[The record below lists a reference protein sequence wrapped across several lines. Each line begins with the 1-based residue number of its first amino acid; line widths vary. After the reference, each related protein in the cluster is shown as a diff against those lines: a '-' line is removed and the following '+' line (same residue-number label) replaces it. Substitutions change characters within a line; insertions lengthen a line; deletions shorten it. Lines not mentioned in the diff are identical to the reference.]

1 MPKEEFNPRTFF
13 ALHDLNGDGVLDQ
26 EEVESLLSTEIKKL
40 YDPNNPEDDP
50 NEMQEEYHRM
60 REHIYKEADKDHDGL
75 ISRKEFLDLTARP
88 EFEKDDGWKT
98 LDEQQ
103 VYSQDELREYEK
115 HRQEALAHQ
124 YAYYVP
130 QQPQYYHPNQFVP
143 YDHVAVPHPQQPGQ
157 VAYVPV
163 QQHPGFQQHPQ
174 AGMPMQQ
181 QHPQA
186 GMPMQQ
192 HPGAG
197 VPIQHQQQPSH
208 VQYQQP
214 QQVPQLNQQQ
224 PPQQHYGQPQ
234 VAGQPQLTGQQP
246 SISGQPI
253 YTAHV
258 GQQQHPNQPPPPPP
272 AGHAQQPPPVGYQQ
286 PQMNAVPNAQYA
298 AGQPNV
304 QPNAQPNVQYQQP
317 ASQQQPSPPKH

>member
-13 ALHDLNGDGVLDQ
+13 ALHDMNGDGVLDQ

-103 VYSQDELREYEK
+103 VYTQDELREYEK

-124 YAYYVP
+124 YAYYMP
-130 QQPQYYHPNQFVP
+130 QQYYPPNQFVP

-163 QQHPGFQQHPQ
+163 QQHPGFQQ
-174 AGMPMQQ
+174 Q

-186 GMPMQQ
+186 GMQMQQQ

-197 VPIQHQQQPSH
+197 MPIQHQQQPSH
-208 VQYQQP
+208 VQYQQQP
-214 QQVPQLNQQQ
+214 QAVPQMNQQMNQ
-224 PPQQHYGQPQ
+224 PHYAQPQ
-234 VAGQPQLTGQQP
+234 VASQPQLAAQQP
-246 SISGQPI
+246 AISGQPI

-258 GQQQHPNQPPPPPP
+258 GQQHPNQPPT
-272 AGHAQQPPPVGYQQ
+272 GNVQPPPVGYQQ
-286 PQMNAVPNAQYA
+286 PQMNALPNAQYSGQA
-298 AGQPNV
+298 NAQPNF
-304 QPNAQPNVQYQQP
+304 QPNVQYQQP
-317 ASQQQPSPPKH
+317 ASQQQPSQPKH